1 MFHSILSI
9 FVIDRLFI
17 FINILC
23 LNFDA
28 TKIRG
33 IICPLNRSFIRIFVA
48 LNFYLFSFR
57 RHTLFLLPLLTL
69 IYEKIAINYC
79 KTMSLVNNIY
89 IY

>member
-57 RHTLFLLPLLTL
+57 RHTLFLLSL
-69 IYEKIAINYC
+69 IIFN
-79 KTMSLVNNIY
+79 L
-89 IY
+89 